1 MFSRWPAYAKCHLE
15 IPRSSYVLFFFCCVG
30 GQRSKISAQMF
41 LCKFSSFCCVC
52 VHMFLLI
59 LSFCLFTTEVTCLAT
74 SESNC
79 ILKSGVQWGRVLAWL
94 GALQLWRRLLPWPNR
109 KSHANGCFFVG
120 GMLIFKLFL
129 HLSFL
134 YYPKC
139 DWRYVCKIFM
149 VWQSNILI

>member
-1 MFSRWPAYAKCHLE
+1 MPNAILKFLDPHMYYFSFAASVAKGLKYQPRCSCADFHL
-15 IPRSSYVLFFFCCVG
+15 F
-30 GQRSKISAQMF
+30 A
-41 LCKFSSFCCVC
+41 VC
-52 VHMFLLI
+52 VHMCLLI

-79 ILKSGVQWGRVLAWL
+79 ILKSGVQWGMVLAWL

-109 KSHANGCFFVG
+109 KSHANDCFFLR
-120 GMLIFKLFL
+120 GMLIFSLLL

-134 YYPKC
+134 YYPKY

-149 VWQSNILI
+149 VWESNILI

>member
-1 MFSRWPAYAKCHLE
+1 MPNAILKFLDPHMYCFYFAVSVAKGLKYQ
-15 IPRSSYVLFFFCCVG
+15 PRCSCADFCLFPV
-30 GQRSKISAQMF
+30 
-41 LCKFSSFCCVC
+41 CVC
-52 VHMFLLI
+52 VHMCLLI
-59 LSFCLFTTEVTCLAT
+59 LSFCLFTTEITCLAT

-109 KSHANGCFFVG
+109 KSHANGCFFLG
-120 GMLIFKLFL
+120 GMLIFSLFL

-149 VWQSNILI
+149 VWKSNILI